1 MQNQGLFSEICEE
14 KSIPLY
20 INTNFWAKSS
30 KKDVFNSNTVMH
42 PLPLDWPQ
50 YRFCTL
56 SSTAKVIFLTDRNTA
71 PDVGLAGHLCTDSCT
86 KNDEK
91 GYFFQAGVCA
101 SLSPFSPY
109 LH

>member
-1 MQNQGLFSEICEE
+1 
-14 KSIPLY
+14 
-20 INTNFWAKSS
+20 
-30 KKDVFNSNTVMH
+30 MH

-71 PDVGLAGHLCTDSCT
+71 PDVGLWSAVYRFVYK

-101 SLSPFSPY
+101 SL
-109 LH
+109 

>member
-1 MQNQGLFSEICEE
+1 
-14 KSIPLY
+14 
-20 INTNFWAKSS
+20 
-30 KKDVFNSNTVMH
+30 MH
-42 PLPLDWPQ
+42 PLPLDCPQ

-71 PDVGLAGHLCTDSCT
+71 SDVGLAGHLCTDSCT

-101 SLSPFSPY
+101 SLSPFRLKEKTP
-109 LH
+109 